1 MIVKKHQNLSG
12 LEQGSETMDHRPNP
26 AYHPFQLNKLLW
38 EHSYILIHLYH
49 AHSCSVTKMAKLK
62 LSSCNRDGMVYKLE
76 IFIICHFT
84 EEVVDPMNKVEKL
97 YFLLIKSLLSVQTP
111 SQIRLLLSTCIY
123 AAFISGFHYLYMRP
137 SHSSCITITM

>member
-12 LEQGSETMDHRPNP
+12 LEQRSETMDHRPNP

-62 LSSCNRDGMVYKLE
+62 LSIFNRDCMVYKLE

-84 EEVVDPMNKVEKL
+84 EEV
-97 YFLLIKSLLSVQTP
+97 
-111 SQIRLLLSTCIY
+111 C
-123 AAFISGFHYLYMRP
+123 
-137 SHSSCITITM
+137 

>member
-111 SQIRLLLSTCIY
+111 SQIRLLLST
-123 AAFISGFHYLYMRP
+123 
-137 SHSSCITITM
+137 